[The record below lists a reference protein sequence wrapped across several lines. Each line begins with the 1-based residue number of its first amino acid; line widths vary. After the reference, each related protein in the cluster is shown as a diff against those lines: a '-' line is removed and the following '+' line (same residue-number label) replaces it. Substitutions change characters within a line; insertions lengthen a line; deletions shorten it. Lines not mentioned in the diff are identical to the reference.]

1 MPVSSGTGSSLR
13 DFLRQGT
20 ADDHARLDEPLGAM
34 ALGDRAS
41 YAAFLAMQYRARRGI
56 ESWLGLHLPD
66 TAPPKQC
73 ALIAEDLAS
82 LGETVPEDV
91 PGFELEQD
99 DDPFGLCWVLAG
111 SALGN
116 RAMLVQLQRAEPELP
131 VRFLS
136 DPAMMEYWRSLLPRL
151 RQPHAPVADAGT
163 LRAARTTFAHFDAV
177 ASGSAMRKAA

>member
-1 MPVSSGTGSSLR
+1 
-13 DFLRQGT
+13 
-20 ADDHARLDEPLGAM
+20 M

-116 RAMLVQLQRAEPELP
+116 RAILARLAKAQANVPTA
-131 VRFLS
+131 FLA
-136 DPAMMEYWRSLLPRL
+136 DPHCRCGSFPT
-151 RQPHAPVADAGT
+151 RQ
-163 LRAARTTFAHFDAV
+163 
-177 ASGSAMRKAA
+177 

>member
-1 MPVSSGTGSSLR
+1 
-13 DFLRQGT
+13 
-20 ADDHARLDEPLGAM
+20 M

-82 LGETVPEDV
+82 LGATVPEDA
-91 PGFELEQD
+91 PGVELEQD

-116 RAMLVQLQRAEPELP
+116 RAMLVRLQRAEPELP

-136 DPAMMEYWRSLLPRL
+136 DPEMMEYWRSLLPRL
-151 RQPHAPVADAGT
+151 RQPHAPGADTGA